1 MSLRRLRKVE
11 QCTTQVKGII
21 QSTSAHTH
29 MAQTF
34 RLGGPG
40 HGPGIRIMD
49 DYGET
54 CGMVSS
60 NVAWVWTWAWSGYG
74 DRIGIG
80 IGMAWCHLH
89 AAATLVKVMSRTKV
103 SHNMHIPHTLVGKVL
118 LWHLNTW

>member
-1 MSLRRLRKVE
+1 MITGKR
-11 QCTTQVKGII
+11 
-21 QSTSAHTH
+21 
-29 MAQTF
+29 
-34 RLGGPG
+34 
-40 HGPGIRIMD
+40 
-49 DYGET
+49 
-54 CGMVSS
+54 
-60 NVAWVWTWAWSGYG
+60 VAWSPPMWPGFGLGLGLGMG